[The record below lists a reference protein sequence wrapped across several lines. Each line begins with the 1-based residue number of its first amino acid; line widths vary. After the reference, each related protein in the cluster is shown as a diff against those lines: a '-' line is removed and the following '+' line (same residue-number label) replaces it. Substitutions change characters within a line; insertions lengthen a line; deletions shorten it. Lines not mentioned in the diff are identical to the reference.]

1 MKTKKKGLN
10 MKQTNPKDIVV
21 HQNKLSYGKFEEFE
35 LRELKLL
42 LKFIAEYSK
51 TSENKLFLEAREI
64 KRFINMDRKSYSEFE
79 TLVRKLGKREV
90 LIKDPTKNRYVV
102 YHIFSKLDFD
112 LDNKTVELSYA
123 PDFIPLI
130 TNLEKN
136 FCKYDLENIEN
147 LKSKYSLMFYIRAK
161 AEMFK
166 GKFYMS
172 VEELGNLYGKK
183 YTKYIE
189 NLDKKVVIP
198 MLKEINEHT
207 DILISSEK
215 EYEPQE
221 RGRSK
226 VKGYLFRIEKKKLLI
241 SSEIEKAVEK
251 VKKNIFILKSKI
263 LNEETIQILLS
274 EFGETRLIAGLNY
287 AYKTINKDFNT
298 LEYLKKVIYQNE
310 ELETDDLETIVLE
323 EKNNKEDEQILTSS
337 DEVLEMEDEILV
349 YAIEKLGVQRRFL
362 EGMKRDNP
370 MLYKLILLE
379 YEKDMK
385 H

>member
-1 MKTKKKGLN
+1 MTDKNLKK
-10 MKQTNPKDIVV
+10 DVV
-21 HQNKLSYGKFEEFE
+21 IHQNKLSYGKFEEFE

-51 TSENKLFLEAREI
+51 TSENKIFLNAKEI
-64 KRFINMDRKSYSEFE
+64 KNFINMDRKSYSEFE

-298 LEYLKKVIYQNE
+298 LEYFKKVIYQNE
-310 ELETDDLETIVLE
+310 EYSMENLETIVLE
-323 EKNNKEDEQILTSS
+323 EKNNKDDEQILTSS
-337 DEVLEMEDEILV
+337 DEALEMEDEILV

>member
-1 MKTKKKGLN
+1 
-10 MKQTNPKDIVV
+10 MKQTNQKDIVV

-51 TSENKLFLEAREI
+51 TSENKIFLNAKDI
-64 KRFINMDRKSYSEFE
+64 KSFINMDRKSYSEFE

-102 YHIFSKLDFD
+102 YHIFSRLDFD

-161 AEMFK
+161 AEMYK

-172 VEELGNLYGKK
+172 ADELGSLYGKK
-183 YTKYIE
+183 YLKDR
-189 NLDKKVVIP
+189 NLDKKIIDP

-241 SSEIEKAVEK
+241 SSEIEKAIEK
-251 VKKNIFILKSKI
+251 TKKNIYISKSKM

-298 LEYLKKVIYQNE
+298 LEYFKKVIYQNE
-310 ELETDDLETIVLE
+310 ENPIDNLETIVLE
-323 EKNNKEDEQILTSS
+323 EKNNKDDEQILTRS

-362 EGMKRDNP
+362 EGMKRNNP
-370 MLYKLILLE
+370 MLYKLTLLE

>member
-1 MKTKKKGLN
+1 MTDKSLKK
-10 MKQTNPKDIVV
+10 DVVV

-42 LKFIAEYSK
+42 LKFIVEYSR
-51 TSENKLFLEAREI
+51 TSENKLFLNAKEI
-64 KRFINMDRKSYSEFE
+64 KSFINMDRKSYTEFE
-79 TLVRKLGKREV
+79 TLVRKLGKREI
-90 LIKDPTKNRYVV
+90 LIKDQTKNRYVV

-123 PDFIPLI
+123 SDFIPLI

-136 FCKYDLENIEN
+136 FCKYDLKNIEN

-198 MLKEINEHT
+198 MLKEINEYT

-215 EYEPQE
+215 EYEAQK

-241 SSEIEKAVEK
+241 SSEIRKAVEK
-251 VKKNIFILKSKI
+251 VKKNIYISKSKV

-274 EFGETRLIAGLNY
+274 EFGEKRLIAGFNY

-310 ELETDDLETIVLE
+310 ELERDDLETIVLE
-323 EKNNKEDEQILTSS
+323 EKNNKDDEQILTSS

-362 EGMKRDNP
+362 EGMKRNNP
-370 MLYKLILLE
+370 MLYKLTLQE
-379 YEKDMK
+379 YEKLK
-385 H
+385 K

>member
-1 MKTKKKGLN
+1 

-102 YHIFSKLDFD
+102 YHIFSRLDFD

-172 VEELGNLYGKK
+172 VEELGSLYGKK
-183 YTKYIE
+183 YLQNRTFDE
-189 NLDKKVVIP
+189 KVIIP

-215 EYEPQE
+215 EYEAQE

-251 VKKNIFILKSKI
+251 ANKNIFILKSKI

-274 EFGETRLIAGLNY
+274 EFGEKRLITGFNY

-310 ELETDDLETIVLE
+310 EDPTDNLETIVLE
-323 EKNNKEDEQILTSS
+323 EKNNKDDEQILTSS
-337 DEVLEMEDEILV
+337 DEALEMEDEILV

-362 EGMKRDNP
+362 EGMKRNNP
-370 MLYKLILLE
+370 MLYKLTLME

>member
-1 MKTKKKGLN
+1 MTDKSLKK
-10 MKQTNPKDIVV
+10 DVV
-21 HQNKLSYGKFEEFE
+21 IHQNKLSYGKFEEFE

-51 TSENKLFLEAREI
+51 TSENKIFLNAKEI
-64 KRFINMDRKSYSEFE
+64 KNFINMDRKSYSEFE

-166 GKFYMS
+166 GKFYMPLDEIS
-172 VEELGNLYGKK
+172 NLYGKK
-183 YTKYIE
+183 YGIKIE
-189 NLDKKVVIP
+189 NIDLKIVTP

-215 EYEPQE
+215 EYEAQE

-251 VKKNIFILKSKI
+251 AKKNIFILKSKV

-274 EFGETRLIAGLNY
+274 EFGEKRLIVGFNY

-323 EKNNKEDEQILTSS
+323 EKNNKDDEQILTSS

-362 EGMKRDNP
+362 EGMKRNNP
-370 MLYKLILLE
+370 MLYKLTLLE

>member
-1 MKTKKKGLN
+1 
-10 MKQTNPKDIVV
+10 MKQTNQRDIVV

-51 TSENKLFLEAREI
+51 TSENKLFLNAKEI
-64 KRFINMDRKSYSEFE
+64 KSFINMDRKSYSEFE

-90 LIKDPTKNRYVV
+90 LIKDPTKNRYVI
-102 YHIFSKLDFD
+102 YHIFSRLDFD

-172 VEELGNLYGKK
+172 VEELGSLYGKK
-183 YTKYIE
+183 YLQNRTFDE
-189 NLDKKVVIP
+189 KVIIP

-215 EYEPQE
+215 EYEAQE

-226 VKGYLFRIEKKKLLI
+226 VKGYLFRIERKRLLI

-251 VKKNIFILKSKI
+251 VKKNIFILKSKV

-274 EFGETRLIAGLNY
+274 EFGKKRLIAGFNY
-287 AYKTINKDFNT
+287 AYKTIKKDFNT
-298 LEYLKKVIYQNE
+298 LEYLKKVIYQSE
-310 ELETDDLETIVLE
+310 EYLMENLETIVLE
-323 EKNNKEDEQILTSS
+323 EKNNKDDEQILTRS

-362 EGMKRDNP
+362 EGMKRNNP
-370 MLYKLILLE
+370 MLYKLTLLE

>member
-1 MKTKKKGLN
+1 
-10 MKQTNPKDIVV
+10 MKQTNQKDIVV

-112 LDNKTVELSYA
+112 LDDKTVELSYA

-136 FCKYDLENIEN
+136 FCKYDLGNIEN

-172 VEELGNLYGKK
+172 LNEISNLYGKK
-183 YTKYIE
+183 YGIKIE
-189 NLDKKVVIP
+189 NIDLKIVTP
-198 MLKEINEHT
+198 MLKEINEYT

-221 RGRSK
+221 RGRSR
-226 VKGYLFRIEKKKLLI
+226 VKGYLFRIERKKVLI

-251 VKKNIFILKSKI
+251 AKKNIYILKSKI

-274 EFGETRLIAGLNY
+274 EFGEKRLIAGFNY
-287 AYKTINKDFNT
+287 AYKTIKKDFNT
-298 LEYLKKVIYQNE
+298 LEYLKKVIYQSE
-310 ELETDDLETIVLE
+310 EYLMENLETIVLE
-323 EKNNKEDEQILTSS
+323 EKNNKEDEQILTSV
-337 DEVLEMEDEILV
+337 DEVLEMEDQTLV
-349 YAIEKLGVQRRFL
+349 YAIEKLGVQKAFL
-362 EGMKRDNP
+362 EGMKRNNM
-370 MLYKLILLE
+370 MLYKLTLQE
-379 YEKDMK
+379 YEKEMEAK
-385 H
+385 NN

>member
-1 MKTKKKGLN
+1 MTDKSLKK
-10 MKQTNPKDIVV
+10 DVV
-21 HQNKLSYGKFEEFE
+21 IHQNKLSYGKFEEFE

-172 VEELGNLYGKK
+172 VGELGSLYGKK
-183 YTKYIE
+183 YIQNRTFDE
-189 NLDKKVVIP
+189 KVIIP
-198 MLKEINEHT
+198 MLKEINEYT

-251 VKKNIFILKSKI
+251 VKKNIYISKSKI
-263 LNEETIQILLS
+263 LNEETIQMLLN

-310 ELETDDLETIVLE
+310 EEPMDNLETIVLE
-323 EKNNKEDEQILTSS
+323 EKNNKNDEQILTSS

-362 EGMKRDNP
+362 EGMKRNNP
-370 MLYKLILLE
+370 MLYKLTLLE

>member
-1 MKTKKKGLN
+1 MTDKSLKK
-10 MKQTNPKDIVV
+10 DVV
-21 HQNKLSYGKFEEFE
+21 IHQNKLSYGKFEEFE

-136 FCKYDLENIEN
+136 FCKYDLKNVEK
-147 LKSKYSLMFYIRAK
+147 LKSKYSLMFYIRSK
-161 AEMFK
+161 AEKFK

-172 VEELGNLYGKK
+172 VEELGSLYG
-183 YTKYIE
+183 TKYLQNRTFDE
-189 NLDKKVVIP
+189 KVINP
-198 MLKEINEHT
+198 MLNEINEYT
-207 DILISSEK
+207 DISISAEK
-215 EYEPQE
+215 EYEAQE

-226 VKGYLFRIEKKKLLI
+226 VKGYLFRIEKKTLLI
-241 SSEIEKAVEK
+241 STEIEKAVEK
-251 VKKNIFILKSKI
+251 AKKNIFISKSKV
-263 LNEETIQILLS
+263 LNEETIQILLD
-274 EFGETRLIAGLNY
+274 EMGEEKLIQGLNY
-287 AYKTINKDFNT
+287 AYKSINKDFNT

-310 ELETDDLETIVLE
+310 EDSVESLEAIFLEEKKDKENEQILITGDIVLE
-323 EKNNKEDEQILTSS
+323 GEE
-337 DEVLEMEDEILV
+337 EIIA
-349 YAIEKLGVQRRFL
+349 YAVDNLGIQRDFL
-362 EGMKRDNP
+362 EGMKRRNK
-370 MLYKLILLE
+370 MLYKLTLQE
-379 YEKDMK
+379 YEKEMISK
-385 H
+385 NN

>member
-1 MKTKKKGLN
+1 
-10 MKQTNPKDIVV
+10 MKQTNQKDIVV

-136 FCKYDLENIEN
+136 FCKYDLENIEE
-147 LKSKYSLMFYIRAK
+147 LKSKYSLMFYMRAK

-172 VEELGNLYGKK
+172 VEELGSLYGRK
-183 YTKYIE
+183 YKTKIE
-189 NLDKKVVIP
+189 NIDTYIVNP
-198 MLKEINEHT
+198 MLREINEYT

-221 RGRSK
+221 RGRSR
-226 VKGYLFRIEKKKLLI
+226 VKGYLFRIERKKVLI

-251 VKKNIFILKSKI
+251 AKKNIYILKSKI

-274 EFGETRLIAGLNY
+274 EFGEKRLIAGFNY
-287 AYKTINKDFNT
+287 VYKTIKKDFNT
-298 LEYLKKVIYQNE
+298 LEYLKKVIYQSE
-310 ELETDDLETIVLE
+310 EYSMENLETIVLE

-349 YAIEKLGVQRRFL
+349 YVIKKLGVQRRFL
-362 EGMKRDNP
+362 EGMKRNNP
-370 MLYKLILLE
+370 MLYKLTLLE

>member
-1 MKTKKKGLN
+1 MTDKSLKK
-10 MKQTNPKDIVV
+10 DVV
-21 HQNKLSYGKFEEFE
+21 IHQNKLSYGKFEEFE

-51 TSENKLFLEAREI
+51 TSENKIFLNAKEI
-64 KRFINMDRKSYSEFE
+64 KNFINMDRKSYSEFE

-287 AYKTINKDFNT
+287 AYKIINKDFNT
-298 LEYLKKVIYQNE
+298 LEYFKKVIYQNE
-310 ELETDDLETIVLE
+310 EYSMENLETIVLE
-323 EKNNKEDEQILTSS
+323 EKNNKDDEQILTSS
-337 DEVLEMEDEILV
+337 DEALEMEDEILV

>member
-1 MKTKKKGLN
+1 MTDKSLKK
-10 MKQTNPKDIVV
+10 DVV
-21 HQNKLSYGKFEEFE
+21 IHQNKLSYGKFEEFE

-51 TSENKLFLEAREI
+51 TSENKIFLNAKEI
-64 KRFINMDRKSYSEFE
+64 KNFINMDRKSYSEFE

-198 MLKEINEHT
+198 MLKEINDHT

-298 LEYLKKVIYQNE
+298 LEYFKKVIYQNE
-310 ELETDDLETIVLE
+310 EYSMENLETIVLE
-323 EKNNKEDEQILTSS
+323 EKNNKDDEQILTSS
-337 DEVLEMEDEILV
+337 DEALEMEDEILV

>member
-1 MKTKKKGLN
+1 
-10 MKQTNPKDIVV
+10 MKQTNQKDIVV

-51 TSENKLFLEAREI
+51 ASENKLFLNAKEI
-64 KRFINMDRKSYSEFE
+64 KSFINMDRKSYSEFE

-166 GKFYMS
+166 GKFCMS
-172 VEELGNLYGKK
+172 LDEISNLYGKK
-183 YTKYIE
+183 YGIKIE
-189 NLDKKVVIP
+189 NIDLKIVTP

-251 VKKNIFILKSKI
+251 AKKNIFILKSKV
-263 LNEETIQILLS
+263 LNEETIQILLN
-274 EFGETRLIAGLNY
+274 EFGEKKLVIGLNY
-287 AYKTINKDFNT
+287 AYKNINKDFNT
-298 LEYLKKVIYQNE
+298 LEYLKKIIYQNE
-310 ELETDDLETIVLE
+310 EDSIDNLETIVLE
-323 EKNNKEDEQILTSS
+323 EKNNKDDEQILTSS
-337 DEVLEMEDEILV
+337 DEVLETEDEILV
-349 YAIEKLGVQRRFL
+349 YAIEKLGIQRRFL
-362 EGMKRDNP
+362 EGMKRNNP
-370 MLYKLILLE
+370 MLYKLTLLE

-385 H
+385 R

>member
-1 MKTKKKGLN
+1 MTDKSLKK
-10 MKQTNPKDIVV
+10 DVV
-21 HQNKLSYGKFEEFE
+21 IHQNKLSYGKFEEFE

-51 TSENKLFLEAREI
+51 TSENKIFLNAKEI
-64 KRFINMDRKSYSEFE
+64 KNFINMDRKSYSEFE

-130 TNLEKN
+130 TNLEKS

-172 VEELGNLYGKK
+172 ADELGSLYGKK
-183 YTKYIE
+183 YLQDR
-189 NLDKKVVIP
+189 NLDKKIIDP

-241 SSEIEKAVEK
+241 SSEIEKAIEK
-251 VKKNIFILKSKI
+251 TKKNIYISKSKI

-298 LEYLKKVIYQNE
+298 LEYFKKVIYQNE
-310 ELETDDLETIVLE
+310 EYSMENLETIVLE
-323 EKNNKEDEQILTSS
+323 EKNNKDDEQILTSS
-337 DEVLEMEDEILV
+337 DEALEMEDEILV

>member
-1 MKTKKKGLN
+1 MTDKSLKK
-10 MKQTNPKDIVV
+10 DVV
-21 HQNKLSYGKFEEFE
+21 IHQNKLSYGKFEEFE

-51 TSENKLFLEAREI
+51 TSENKIFLNAKEI
-64 KRFINMDRKSYSEFE
+64 KNFINMDRKSYSEFE

-298 LEYLKKVIYQNE
+298 LEYFKKVIYQNE
-310 ELETDDLETIVLE
+310 EYSMENLETIVLE
-323 EKNNKEDEQILTSS
+323 EKNNKDDEQILTSS
-337 DEVLEMEDEILV
+337 DEALEMEDEILV

>member
-1 MKTKKKGLN
+1 MTDKSLKK
-10 MKQTNPKDIVV
+10 DVV
-21 HQNKLSYGKFEEFE
+21 IHQNKLSYGKFEEFE

-172 VEELGNLYGKK
+172 VGELGSLYGKK
-183 YTKYIE
+183 YIQNRTFDE
-189 NLDKKVVIP
+189 KVIIP

-251 VKKNIFILKSKI
+251 VKKNIYISKSKI
-263 LNEETIQILLS
+263 LNEETIQMLLN
-274 EFGETRLIAGLNY
+274 EFGEIRLIAGLNY

-310 ELETDDLETIVLE
+310 EEPMDNLETIVLE
-323 EKNNKEDEQILTSS
+323 EKNNKNDEQILTSS

-362 EGMKRDNP
+362 EGMKRNSP
-370 MLYKLILLE
+370 MLYKLTLLE

>member
-1 MKTKKKGLN
+1 MTDKSLKK
-10 MKQTNPKDIVV
+10 DVV
-21 HQNKLSYGKFEEFE
+21 IHQNKLSYGKFEEFE

-51 TSENKLFLEAREI
+51 TSENKIFLNAKEI
-64 KRFINMDRKSYSEFE
+64 KNFINMDRKSYSEFE

-287 AYKTINKDFNT
+287 GYKTINKDFNT
-298 LEYLKKVIYQNE
+298 LEYFKKVIYQNE
-310 ELETDDLETIVLE
+310 EYSMENLETIVLE
-323 EKNNKEDEQILTSS
+323 EKNNKDDEQILTSS
-337 DEVLEMEDEILV
+337 DEALEMEDEILV

>member
-1 MKTKKKGLN
+1 

>member
-1 MKTKKKGLN
+1 
-10 MKQTNPKDIVV
+10 MKQSSQKDIVV

-42 LKFIAEYSK
+42 LKFIAEYSR
-51 TSENKLFLEAREI
+51 TSENRLLLNAKDI
-64 KRFINMDRKSYSEFE
+64 KSFINMDRKSYSEFE

-136 FCKYDLENIEN
+136 FCKYDLENIED

-166 GKFYMS
+166 GKFYIS
-172 VEELGNLYGKK
+172 VEELGSLYGKK
-183 YTKYIE
+183 YKGKIE
-189 NLDKKVVIP
+189 NIDTYIIKP

-207 DILISSEK
+207 DISISSEK
-215 EYEPQE
+215 EYETQE

-226 VKGYLFRIEKKKLLI
+226 VKGYLFRIERKKLLI
-241 SSEIEKAVEK
+241 SSEIEKIVEK
-251 VKKNIFILKSKI
+251 AKKNIYISRAKV
-263 LNEETIQILLS
+263 LNEETIQILLN
-274 EFGETRLIAGLNY
+274 EMGEKRLIQGLNY
-287 AYKTINKDFNT
+287 AYQKINKDFNT
-298 LEYLKKVIYQNE
+298 LEYLKKVTYQIE
-310 ELETDDLETIVLE
+310 EDPIDNLETIVLE
-323 EKNNKEDEQILTSS
+323 EKNIKDDEQILTSS
-337 DEVLEMEDEILV
+337 DEVIEREDEILV
-349 YAIEKLGVQRRFL
+349 YAVERLRVQKRFL
-362 EGMKRDNP
+362 EGMKRNNP
-370 MLYKLILLE
+370 MLYRLTLLE

-385 H
+385 S

>member
-1 MKTKKKGLN
+1 MTDKSLKK
-10 MKQTNPKDIVV
+10 DVVV

-42 LKFIAEYSK
+42 LKFIAEYSR
-51 TSENKLFLEAREI
+51 TSENRLLLNAKDI
-64 KRFINMDRKSYSEFE
+64 KSFINMDRKSYSEFE

-136 FCKYDLENIEN
+136 FCKYDLENIED
-147 LKSKYSLMFYIRAK
+147 LKSKYSLMFYVRAK

-166 GKFYMS
+166 GKFYIS
-172 VEELGNLYGKK
+172 VEELGSLYGKK
-183 YTKYIE
+183 YKGKIE
-189 NLDKKVVIP
+189 NIDTYIIKP

-207 DILISSEK
+207 DISISSEK
-215 EYEPQE
+215 EYETQE

-226 VKGYLFRIEKKKLLI
+226 VKGYLFRIERKKLLI
-241 SSEIEKAVEK
+241 SSEIEKIVEK
-251 VKKNIFILKSKI
+251 AKKNIYISRAKV
-263 LNEETIQILLS
+263 LNEETIQILLN
-274 EFGETRLIAGLNY
+274 EMGEKRLIQGLNY
-287 AYKTINKDFNT
+287 AYQKINKDFNT
-298 LEYLKKVIYQNE
+298 LEYLKKVTYQIE
-310 ELETDDLETIVLE
+310 EDPIDNLETIVLE
-323 EKNNKEDEQILTSS
+323 EKNIKDDEQILTSS
-337 DEVLEMEDEILV
+337 DEVIEREDEILV
-349 YAIEKLGVQRRFL
+349 YAVERLGVQKRFL
-362 EGMKRDNP
+362 EGMKRNNP
-370 MLYKLILLE
+370 MLYRLTLLE

-385 H
+385 S

>member
-1 MKTKKKGLN
+1 MTDKSLKK
-10 MKQTNPKDIVV
+10 DVV
-21 HQNKLSYGKFEEFE
+21 IHQNKLSYGKFEEFE

-51 TSENKLFLEAREI
+51 TSENKIFLNAKEI
-64 KRFINMDRKSYSEFE
+64 KNFINMDRKSYSEFE

-161 AEMFK
+161 AEMYK

-172 VEELGNLYGKK
+172 ADELGSLYGKK
-183 YTKYIE
+183 YLQDR
-189 NLDKKVVIP
+189 NLDKKIIDP

-241 SSEIEKAVEK
+241 SSEIEKAIEK
-251 VKKNIFILKSKI
+251 TKKNIYISKSKM

-298 LEYLKKVIYQNE
+298 LEYFKKVIYQNE
-310 ELETDDLETIVLE
+310 ENPIDNLETIVLE
-323 EKNNKEDEQILTSS
+323 EKNNKDDEQILTRS

-362 EGMKRDNP
+362 EGMKRNNP
-370 MLYKLILLE
+370 MLYKLTLLE

>member
-1 MKTKKKGLN
+1 MTDKSLKK
-10 MKQTNPKDIVV
+10 DVV
-21 HQNKLSYGKFEEFE
+21 IHQNKLSYGKFEEFE

-172 VEELGNLYGKK
+172 VGELGSLYGKK
-183 YTKYIE
+183 YIQNRTFDE
-189 NLDKKVVIP
+189 KVIIP
-198 MLKEINEHT
+198 MLKEINEYT

-251 VKKNIFILKSKI
+251 VKKNIYISKSKI
-263 LNEETIQILLS
+263 LNEETIQMLLN
-274 EFGETRLIAGLNY
+274 EFGEIRLIAGLNY

-310 ELETDDLETIVLE
+310 EEPMDNLETIVLE
-323 EKNNKEDEQILTSS
+323 EKNNKNDEQILTSS

-362 EGMKRDNP
+362 EGMKRNNP
-370 MLYKLILLE
+370 MLYKLTLLE